1 MSGPN
6 VVNIT
11 ETPIDKLLPN
21 LNSELIIE
29 LPPVTVP
36 IIKTPLVTFKKIAS
50 CAGSK
55 EKKKKQ
61 YQLGKF
67 YFFHITFLES

>member
-29 LPPVTVP
+29 SPPVTVL
-36 IIKTPLVTFKKIAS
+36 IIKTPLVTFKKISS
-50 CAGSK
+50 CSGSK

-61 YQLGKF
+61 YQSGKF
-67 YFFHITFLES
+67 CFISYNVS